1 MTNNWLSSA
10 SIMDAASQQLVV
22 MQAMATA
29 ASDMQGQIKQY
40 QQDILT
46 ALAAILAEIQKQ
58 GQKIK

>member
-1 MTNNWLSSA
+1 
-10 SIMDAASQQLVV
+10 MDAASQQLVV

-40 QQDILT
+40 QQDIMT